1 VNEKQTAIIEASQLG
16 GDGSVVRLVQVTDT
30 HLNRNYGGE
39 LLGLD
44 TDFSL
49 QHVLNLVRSERENN
63 DIVLVTGDIS
73 DHGAVDAYRRAR
85 DYFADI
91 DGEKFW
97 LPGNHDDRV
106 NMASVTEGSRELSVD
121 IRVANWQIVMLDT
134 QIPGEVG
141 GRLGDQQLQL
151 LEECL
156 GSAARANLFTLIC
169 LHHQPVA
176 VGSGWLDQQMVEDAD
191 QFLALAERFSRVKG
205 ILWGHV
211 HQPLERGHQ
220 GIKLM
225 CTPSTCVQFAANSY
239 DFKIE
244 VIAPGY
250 RWLELYADGRIE
262 TAISRVEG
270 VEFKVDIDSTGYE

>member
-1 VNEKQTAIIEASQLG
+1 MSEKQTAVIEASQLS

-30 HLNRNYGGE
+30 HLNRNQGGK

-49 QHVLNLVRSERENN
+49 QHVLNLVRAQRENN

-85 DYFADI
+85 AYFAELQ
-91 DGEKFW
+91 GEKFW
-97 LPGNHDDRV
+97 LPGNHDDRT
-106 NMASVTEGSRELSVD
+106 NMISVTEGSRELSVD
-121 IRVANWQIVMLDT
+121 IRVANWQVVMLDT

-141 GRLGDQQLQL
+141 GRLGEQQLRMLQQC
-151 LEECL
+151 LE
-156 GSAARANLFTLIC
+156 SAAQANLFTLIC
-169 LHHQPVA
+169 MHHQPVA
-176 VGSGWLDQQMVEDAD
+176 VGCDWLDQQMVEDAD
-191 QFLALAERFSRVKG
+191 QFLAITENFSGVKG

-211 HQPLERGHQ
+211 HQPLEIEHK

-225 CTPSTCVQFAANSY
+225 CTPSTCVQFAADSY

-244 VIAPGY
+244 VIPPGY
-250 RWLELYADGRIE
+250 RWLELHSDGRIE
-262 TAISRVEG
+262 TAVSRVEG
-270 VEFKVDIDSTGYE
+270 IEFEVDINSTGYA